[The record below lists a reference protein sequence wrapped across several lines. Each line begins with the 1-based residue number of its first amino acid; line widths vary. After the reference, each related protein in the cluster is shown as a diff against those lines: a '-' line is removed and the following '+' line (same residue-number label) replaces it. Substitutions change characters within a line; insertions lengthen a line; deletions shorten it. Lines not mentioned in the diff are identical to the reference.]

1 MRSERRRGRKGLNVL
16 PARTCGPGPR
26 QTGSRILGS
35 REAAE
40 RGKPLFLFWLPRRA
54 KRGLCPMLMWERGRS
69 RSPRG
74 AFDRDGAEG
83 HLRRREP
90 FGDSGMRPRSE
101 ERERHSVARGGD
113 RGHFRPGGRGPS
125 PVRVERYR
133 DLDTHRNVGGGSAM
147 RGTGGGS
154 YGLGDG
160 RPMPSQRLPEKARA
174 GDWMRCNTPNP
185 AGGGG
190 GIAGRESR
198 PGESNL
204 QKCSALRRTACPCAM
219 PPVTPSPLGQV
230 TGTAHGA
237 GRWYSRGI
245 RIASSATRR
254 IRIPSQRGNAVA
266 ASLRSR
272 VTSRSVGAGNRGLA
286 PSPIRQSS
294 PMPKKSSLKASNV
307 KCVKVRP
314 RVVAPHTR

>member
-1 MRSERRRGRKGLNVL
+1 MRSERRRGREGLNVL

-54 KRGLCPMLMWERGRS
+54 KRCLCPMLMWERGRS

-254 IRIPSQRGNAVA
+254 IRIPVPTSLSALARNKNGNVVA
-266 ASLRSR
+266 ASVWSR
-272 VTSRSVGAGNRGLA
+272 VTSISVGAEEA
-286 PSPIRQSS
+286 
-294 PMPKKSSLKASNV
+294 
-307 KCVKVRP
+307 
-314 RVVAPHTR
+314 

>member
-1 MRSERRRGRKGLNVL
+1 MCSQLAPAARAHARR
-16 PARTCGPGPR
+16 AA
-26 QTGSRILGS
+26 GSWD
-35 REAAE
+35 
-40 RGKPLFLFWLPRRA
+40 RGKQLSAGSLFSCFGFPEGQS
-54 KRGLCPMLMWERGRS
+54 GLCPMLMWERGRS

-133 DLDTHRNVGGGSAM
+133 DLAPHRNVGGGSAM

-160 RPMPSQRLPEKARA
+160 RPMPSQRLPEKTRA

-254 IRIPSQRGNAVA
+254 IRIPVPTSLSALARNKNGNAVA
-266 ASLRSR
+266 ASLWSR
-272 VTSRSVGAGNRGLA
+272 VTSRSVTAEEA
-286 PSPIRQSS
+286 
-294 PMPKKSSLKASNV
+294 
-307 KCVKVRP
+307 
-314 RVVAPHTR
+314 